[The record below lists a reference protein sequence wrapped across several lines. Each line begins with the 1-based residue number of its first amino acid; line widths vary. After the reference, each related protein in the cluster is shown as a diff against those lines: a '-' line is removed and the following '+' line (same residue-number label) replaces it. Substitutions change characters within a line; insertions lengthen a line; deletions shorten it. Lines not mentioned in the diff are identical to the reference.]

1 MNDNTFEKLQ
11 FIEIKNNIKKHC
23 ASDLGKALIDQIMPS
38 SDIKTIK
45 YRLAENKEAKEIIL
59 HSQHVPLEGL
69 FNAHGLI
76 NQVEKGIILS
86 PDELIKM
93 QDFLRGCRKIKSF
106 MEEMVFYGPVLSSYA
121 ANIMDSSD
129 IEEEIAWCI
138 RGNRVDSQAS
148 TELKKIRRNIEIIEG
163 RVKEK
168 LNKFLTSAAN
178 KRHIQEFVISRR
190 DMHYVI
196 PIKAASKN
204 EVEGSI
210 IDSSAKGNTIFV
222 EPASVAKYSQE
233 LYQLKAEEVAEEYKV
248 LAQLTELIYADIANV
263 RMNTDVIATYDFVF
277 SKAKYSLQINGISPK
292 VVGTGQVKI
301 VNGRHPLLSGEVV
314 PLNVEIGTK
323 YRGLLITGPNAGGKT
338 VALKTIGSLVLM
350 TQCGFDI
357 PAKEGTIIS
366 VFSRIFADIGDNQ
379 SMENALSTFSSH
391 IKNIS
396 EIVGKSNN
404 QTLAIFDEIGSGTEP
419 NEGVALAISVL
430 EELYQKGC
438 IILASTHYSELKRF
452 GKEHPDFENAGMLF
466 DQDTLQPKYQMTIGS
481 SQNSNALYIAQ
492 KMGINEKIIKR
503 ATRYMDSKAYN
514 YQKVQQSKI
523 TLKEEKID
531 VAKEDYE
538 KGDKVIVIEDQSYAI
553 VYEGEN
559 KYNNVTILYENEL
572 KDINVKRIKPYL
584 KASELYPAEYD
595 LNSLFTSF
603 KDRKEQKDIERG
615 SKKALK
621 KIQKQ
626 IKNRN

>member
-1 MNDNTFEKLQ
+1 
-11 FIEIKNNIKKHC
+11 
-23 ASDLGKALIDQIMPS
+23 
-38 SDIKTIK
+38 
-45 YRLAENKEAKEIIL
+45 
-59 HSQHVPLEGL
+59 
-69 FNAHGLI
+69 
-76 NQVEKGIILS
+76 
-86 PDELIKM
+86 
-93 QDFLRGCRKIKSF
+93 
-106 MEEMVFYGPVLSSYA
+106 
-121 ANIMDSSD
+121 
-129 IEEEIAWCI
+129 
-138 RGNRVDSQAS
+138 
-148 TELKKIRRNIEIIEG
+148 
-163 RVKEK
+163 
-168 LNKFLTSAAN
+168 
-178 KRHIQEFVISRR
+178 
-190 DMHYVI
+190 MHYVI